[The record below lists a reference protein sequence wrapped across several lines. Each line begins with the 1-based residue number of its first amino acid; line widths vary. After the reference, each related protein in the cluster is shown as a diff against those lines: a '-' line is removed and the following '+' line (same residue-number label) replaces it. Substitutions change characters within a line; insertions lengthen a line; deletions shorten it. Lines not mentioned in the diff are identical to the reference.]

1 VHEVTGHLPLS
12 LIKAHAYGN
21 DFLYVARAEVEAVD
35 PSALARRLCDR
46 HRGVGGDGLIL
57 YELTPGGA
65 RMRLV
70 NADGSHAEISG
81 NGLRALAA
89 IVVRHRTGRGEPPA
103 TVRIDTDAGPRDLM
117 LTIRADPRFTFR
129 AGMGSPAAL
138 RRERLEAAGEQ
149 VDVSAF
155 SIGNP
160 QCVLIGPLPDDE
172 RFDRLGPALE
182 RHPAFPQGTNVEFV
196 EIESAGRVRIR
207 IWERGVGPTESSG
220 TGACAAAIAAIAH
233 GGAAPTVEVVA
244 PGGSQVVDWDGRG
257 EVWLTGWAELVWEG
271 TWLADL

>member
-12 LIKAHAYGN
+12 IIKAHAYGN
-21 DFLYVARAEVEAVD
+21 DFLYVARAEVERLD

-46 HRGVGGDGLIL
+46 HRGVGADGLIL
-57 YELTPGGA
+57 YELTPAGA
-65 RMRLV
+65 RMQLV
-70 NADGSHAEISG
+70 NADGSHPELSG

-89 IVVRHRTGRGEPPA
+89 IVARHRAGHGQPVA
-103 TVRIDTDAGPRDLM
+103 SIRIDTDAGPRDLT

-129 AGMGSPAAL
+129 GSMGVPARV
-138 RRERLEAAGEQ
+138 RRETLEAGGET
-149 VDVSAF
+149 VEASVF

-160 QCVLIGPLPDDE
+160 QCVVLGPLPDDE
-172 RFDRLGPALE
+172 QFARLGPALE
-182 RHPAFPQGTNVEFV
+182 RHPAFPRGTNVEFV
-196 EIESAGRVRIR
+196 QIDAPDRVRIR

-220 TGACAAAIAAIAH
+220 TGACASAIAAIAH
-233 GGAAPTVEVVA
+233 GGAAARVEVA
-244 PGGSQVVDWDGRG
+244 SPGGSQVVEWDGAG